1 MIVRAAGS
9 LAAALG
15 LALAPLAGDA
25 RILRVRDCAGGT
37 HMLIVPGDPI
47 APDKGGDCAKA
58 CHALAD
64 RRGKAP
70 GARRTCC

>member
-1 MIVRAAGS
+1 MIVRGIGS

-15 LALAPLAGDA
+15 LALAPLSGNA
-25 RILRVRDCAGGT
+25 RILIVPDCAGGA

-58 CHALAD
+58 CHVLAD

-70 GARRTCC
+70 GMKTGCC